1 MLTQIN
7 DFLVSV
13 DNFVWGVPLMVIILA
28 TGIFLTARMGLL
40 QIRRLPLPAFMHSET
55 PWHPLMACALF
66 IVPGVPRVSYT
77 HLNLHRYI
85 VPSRRPSAALD
96 ENGEQMDIAVSYTHL
111 LPKCQGLP
119 LFAFVSV

>member
-40 QIRRLPLPAFMHSET
+40 QIRRLPLALKYMFRNEEEGHGEVTSFGALCTALSATIGTGNIVGVATAIVSGGRELFSGCGLLLSLVWLQSMPKAF
-55 PWHPLMACALF
+55 
-66 IVPGVPRVSYT
+66 
-77 HLNLHRYI
+77 
-85 VPSRRPSAALD
+85 
-96 ENGEQMDIAVSYTHL
+96 
-111 LPKCQGLP
+111 
-119 LFAFVSV
+119 

>member
-40 QIRRLPLPAFMHSET
+40 QIEGCH
-55 PWHPLMACALF
+55 WH
-66 IVPGVPRVSYT
+66 
-77 HLNLHRYI
+77 
-85 VPSRRPSAALD
+85 
-96 ENGEQMDIAVSYTHL
+96 
-111 LPKCQGLP
+111 
-119 LFAFVSV
+119 